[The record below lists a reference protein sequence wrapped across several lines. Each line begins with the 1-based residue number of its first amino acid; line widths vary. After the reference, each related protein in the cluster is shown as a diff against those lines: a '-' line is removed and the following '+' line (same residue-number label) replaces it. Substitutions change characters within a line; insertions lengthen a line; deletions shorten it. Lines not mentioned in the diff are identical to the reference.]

1 MAIIEVDNVIKEY
14 QLGQFKSLKQ
24 SLLATA
30 GRLMGKEVERPTPFR
45 ALDGVSFSIEEGEV
59 VGIIGTNG
67 AGKSTLLKLL
77 AGITK
82 PTRGTVSVR
91 GKVAPLIEVG
101 AGLHPELTGRENIYL
116 NGSIMG
122 ISQGEIKRKFDE
134 IVGFAELEKF
144 IDTPVKRYSS
154 GMAVRLGFS
163 IATSIESDILIV
175 DEVLA
180 VGDLAFQRKCF
191 DRMEEL
197 IKRSGKTV
205 LIVGHNIRQLER
217 ICSRAIMLG
226 SGQIVSD
233 GESSKVC
240 NLFYNETNRKI
251 AAQHKTTGGVS
262 EPLHDT
268 GEIRVKEILL
278 GTGEGN
284 QPSGEFEFHGP
295 ITVRVR
301 FECDE
306 HLCAPE
312 IVVGFH
318 TQDFVYLT
326 STSTAMLAERPDFSA
341 GEHTFECQLD
351 DLVLRP
357 GVYGLRLA
365 FMDQYRRML
374 WYGENLVSFRVVA
387 TRTDV
392 TKLPEVGLV
401 DLGFEW
407 KFIGEN
413 SMVEKQRGCLC

>member
-91 GKVAPLIEVG
+91 GRVAPLIEVG

-122 ISQGEIKRKFDE
+122 ISQGEIKRRFDE

-163 IATSIESDILIV
+163 IATIVESDILIV

-191 DRMEEL
+191 DRMENL
-197 IKRSGKTV
+197 IKKQRKTV
-205 LIVGHNIRQLER
+205 LLVSHNIRQIER
-217 ICSRAIMLG
+217 ICTRSILIDRGKILLNDNPGIVCSKFYDINNTKILHNIKNNNINIQTSGDITVKKITIHVDSKKNSVEEVFFG
-226 SGQIVSD
+226 S
-233 GESSKVC
+233 K
-240 NLFYNETNRKI
+240 LT
-251 AAQHKTTGGVS
+251 
-262 EPLHDT
+262 
-268 GEIRVKEILL
+268 IRVDFKSDLYIEK
-278 GTGEGN
+278 
-284 QPSGEFEFHGP
+284 
-295 ITVRVR
+295 
-301 FECDE
+301 
-306 HLCAPE
+306 PE
-312 IVVGFH
+312 IVIGFH
-318 TQDFVYLT
+318 TTDFIYIS
-326 STSTAMLAERPDFSA
+326 STSTASIHDRPDITVGNHIVKCSIDNL
-341 GEHTFECQLD
+341 QLM
-351 DLVLRP
+351 P
-357 GVYGLRLA
+357 GIYGVRLG
-365 FMDQYRRML
+365 FLDKFRRVL
-374 WYGENLVSFRVVA
+374 WYGENIKIFNVIASGI
-387 TRTDV
+387 DI
-392 TKLPEVGLV
+392 TKTAEAGLV
-401 DLGFEW
+401 NFPFRWDFY
-407 KFIGEN
+407 N
-413 SMVEKQRGCLC
+413 